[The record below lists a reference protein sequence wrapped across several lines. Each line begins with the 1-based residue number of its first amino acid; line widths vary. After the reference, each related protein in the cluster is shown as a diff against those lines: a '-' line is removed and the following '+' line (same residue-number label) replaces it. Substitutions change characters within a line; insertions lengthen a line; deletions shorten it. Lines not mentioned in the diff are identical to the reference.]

1 MQKSS
6 KKEDAKQIKP
16 WVESCGNIYKDL
28 GFNDEEAANLM
39 VRAAL
44 LLQLQQIIKDKQWT
58 QEEAAKTLKVKQP
71 RVAEI
76 MSLKT
81 DCFSVDLLLKYLAR
95 LGKRVEMTVKDV
107 IQVA

>member
-1 MQKSS
+1 MCTQR
-6 KKEDAKQIKP
+6 KKTLKTKP

-58 QEEAAKTLKVKQP
+58 QEEAAKTMKVKQP

-95 LGKRVEMTVKDV
+95 LGKRVEVTVKDV
-107 IQVA
+107 SQVA